1 MSESRRVTNSAIVEN
16 VFRIRKV
23 FNHPTQKVSDKTMT
37 VMRYQQ
43 LAQTLRRQI
52 DAQVW
57 LPGEKLP
64 SLRESCKQSGL
75 SLMTVLQA
83 YQLLESQGVIVS
95 RPQSGYYVAPRQH
108 VPVVHHAQSNL
119 HAAEDIDVNDAIFNI
134 LKAGQDPDIVPFG
147 SAFPDPTLF
156 PQPRLARS
164 LASAVRRMSP
174 HSAIANLP
182 PGNEELRRN
191 IAQRYAQQGIEVTP
205 DEIVITSGA
214 LESLG
219 LSLQVVTQP
228 GDWVAIES
236 PAFYGVLQA
245 IERRKLKAVAIP
257 MDVQQGMDLQ
267 ALEQAL
273 ATYPIK
279 ACWLM
284 SNFQNPLGCSM
295 SAEKKQRLVEILEAH
310 HVAIIE
316 DDVYGELYFNGERP
330 MPLKVS
336 SYRQQILHC
345 SSFSKCLAP
354 GFRVG
359 WVAAGAYAS
368 RIQRLQLMSTLSASV
383 PVQLGLADFLHQ
395 GAYDAHLRRLRRQ
408 LELRQNAM
416 RNKILKAFPPQVRV
430 SQPGGGYFL
439 WVYLGDK
446 VDATRVYQQALARG
460 ISVAPGTMFAVDDR
474 YRHSLRL
481 NSSFEWNTRAEDAI
495 ETLADIVFG
504 DIERSKV

>member
-1 MSESRRVTNSAIVEN
+1 
-16 VFRIRKV
+16 
-23 FNHPTQKVSDKTMT
+23 MT
-37 VMRYQQ
+37 VTRYQQ

-57 LPGEKLP
+57 LPGDKLP

-83 YQLLESQGVIVS
+83 YQLLESQGILFA
-95 RPQSGYYVAPRQH
+95 RPQSGYYVAPRQ
-108 VPVVHHAQSNL
+108 PVAAPNALHTL
-119 HAAEDIDVNDAIFNI
+119 HAAEQIDVNDAIFDI
-134 LKAGQDPDIVPFG
+134 LKAGQDPHIVPFG

-214 LESLG
+214 MESLG

-257 MDVQQGMDLQ
+257 MDSQQGMDLD

-273 ATYPIK
+273 HTYPIK

-284 SNFQNPLGCSM
+284 SNFQNPLGCTM
-295 SAEKKQRLVEILEAH
+295 SVQKKQRLVSILQAH
-310 HVAIIE
+310 QVVLIE
-316 DDVYGELYFNGERP
+316 DDVYAELYFNGERP
-330 MPLKVS
+330 LPLKMS
-336 SYRQQILHC
+336 LYRQQILHC

-359 WVAAGAYAS
+359 WVAAGKYAE

-383 PVQLGLADFLHQ
+383 PMQLALADFLHQ
-395 GAYDAHLRRLRRQ
+395 GGYDQHLRRLRRQ
-408 LELRQNAM
+408 LELRQIVM
-416 RNKILKAFPPQVRV
+416 RNAIINTFPAGTTV
-430 SQPGGGYFL
+430 SQPEGGYFL
-439 WVYLGDK
+439 WLDLGEGVSAAK
-446 VDATRVYQQALARG
+446 IYQQALAQG
-460 ISVAPGTMFAVDDR
+460 ISVAPGTMFAVEER
-474 YRHSLRL
+474 YLHCLRL
-481 NSSFEWNTRAEDAI
+481 NTSYVWDARAEKALK
-495 ETLADIVFG
+495 TLAELVMAEKIANS
-504 DIERSKV
+504 RQ

>member
-1 MSESRRVTNSAIVEN
+1 MTNL
-16 VFRIRKV
+16 
-23 FNHPTQKVSDKTMT
+23 P
-37 VMRYQQ
+37 RYQQ
-43 LAQTLRRQI
+43 LAHTLRRQI
-52 DAQVW
+52 EAQVW

-64 SLRESCKQSGL
+64 SLRESCRQSGF

-83 YQLLESQGVIVS
+83 YQLLEDQGLLIS
-95 RPQSGYYVAPRQH
+95 RPQSGYYVAPVQQTPLRGDQR
-108 VPVVHHAQSNL
+108 HAL
-119 HAAEDIDVNDAIFNI
+119 HAAENIDVNDAIFDI
-134 LKAGQDPDIVPFG
+134 LKAGQDPHIVPFG

-156 PQPRLARS
+156 PQPQLARS
-164 LASAVRRMSP
+164 LANAVRRMSP

-245 IERRKLKAVAIP
+245 IERRRLKAVAIP
-257 MDVQQGMDLQ
+257 MDLQQGMDLF

-284 SNFQNPLGCSM
+284 SNFQNPLGCTM
-295 SAEKKQRLVEILEAH
+295 SLEKKARLVEILRQNQ
-310 HVAIIE
+310 VALIE
-316 DDVYGELYFNGERP
+316 DDVYSELYFNGERP
-330 MPLKVS
+330 PPIKMS
-336 SYRQQILHC
+336 SYRQEILHC
-345 SSFSKCLAP
+345 SSFSKSLAP

-359 WVAAGAYAS
+359 WVAAGNYAS

-383 PVQLGLADFLHQ
+383 PVQLALADFLHQ
-395 GAYDAHLRRLRRQ
+395 GSYDAHLRRLRRQ
-408 LELRQNAM
+408 LELRQIAM
-416 RNKILKAFPPQVRV
+416 RNAILASFPAEPSSASPAAAIFYGSLCRARWMLPGFINRLWHRGSAWLRALCSPSMIASATACVLTALLNGIPVR
-430 SQPGGGYFL
+430 
-439 WVYLGDK
+439 K
-446 VDATRVYQQALARG
+446 MR
-460 ISVAPGTMFAVDDR
+460 
-474 YRHSLRL
+474 
-481 NSSFEWNTRAEDAI
+481 
-495 ETLADIVFG
+495 
-504 DIERSKV
+504 

>member
-1 MSESRRVTNSAIVEN
+1 MSLT
-16 VFRIRKV
+16 
-23 FNHPTQKVSDKTMT
+23 
-37 VMRYQQ
+37 RYQQ

-64 SLRESCKQSGL
+64 SLRESCKQSGF

-83 YQLLESQGVIVS
+83 YQLLESQGTILS
-95 RPQSGYYVAPRQH
+95 KPQSGYYVAARQQPERADSGLH
-108 VPVVHHAQSNL
+108 TL
-119 HAAEDIDVNDAIFNI
+119 HAAEQIDVNDAIFDI

-182 PGNEELRRN
+182 PGNDELRRQ
-191 IAQRYAQQGIEVTP
+191 IAQRYAHHGMEVTP

-214 LESLG
+214 MESLG
-219 LSLQVVTQP
+219 LSLQVLTQP

-257 MDVQQGMDLQ
+257 MDEQQGMDLQ

-284 SNFQNPLGCSM
+284 SNFQNPLGCTLSV
-295 SAEKKQRLVEILEAH
+295 EKKARLVEILQKH
-310 HVAIIE
+310 RVALIE
-316 DDVYGELYFNGERP
+316 DDVYAELYFNGERP
-330 MPLKVS
+330 DPLKMS
-336 SYRQQILHC
+336 SYSQQILHC

-383 PVQLGLADFLHQ
+383 PVQLALADFLHQ
-395 GAYDAHLRRLRRQ
+395 GGYDAHLKRLRRQ
-408 LELRQNAM
+408 LELRQIAM
-416 RNKILKAFPPQVRV
+416 RNAILSAFPPQIHV
-430 SQPGGGYFL
+430 SQPAGGYFL
-439 WVYLGDK
+439 WIHLGDNI
-446 VDATRVYQQALARG
+446 DATKIYQLALAKG

-474 YRHSLRL
+474 YKHCLRL
-481 NSSFEWNTRAEDAI
+481 NTSFEWNTRAEKALI
-495 ETLADIVFG
+495 TLGELVHC
-504 DIERSKV
+504 ELENS

>member
-1 MSESRRVTNSAIVEN
+1 MSLT
-16 VFRIRKV
+16 
-23 FNHPTQKVSDKTMT
+23 
-37 VMRYQQ
+37 RYQQ

-52 DAQVW
+52 DAHVW

-64 SLRESCKQSGL
+64 SLRESCQQSGF

-83 YQLLESQGVIVS
+83 YQLLESQGAIIS
-95 RPQSGYYVAPRQH
+95 KPQSGYYVAPRQQADINASPLH
-108 VPVVHHAQSNL
+108 TL
-119 HAAEDIDVNDAIFNI
+119 HAAEQIDVNDAIFDI

-182 PGNEELRRN
+182 PGNDELRRN
-191 IAQRYAQQGIEVTP
+191 IAQRYAHHGVEVTP

-214 LESLG
+214 MESLG
-219 LSLQVVTQP
+219 LSLQVLTQP

-257 MDVQQGMDLQ
+257 MDEQNGMDLA

-284 SNFQNPLGCSM
+284 SNFQNPLGCTM
-295 SAEKKQRLVEILEAH
+295 PVEKKARLVEILQH
-310 HVAIIE
+310 HQVALIE
-316 DDVYGELYFNGERP
+316 DDVYAELYFNGVRP
-330 MPLKVS
+330 DPLKMS
-336 SYRQQILHC
+336 AYGQQILHC

-383 PVQLGLADFLHQ
+383 PIQLALADFLHQ
-395 GAYDAHLRRLRRQ
+395 GGYDTHLRRLRRQ
-408 LELRQNAM
+408 LELRQIAM
-416 RNKILKAFPPQVRV
+416 RNAIIAAFPPETRV
-430 SQPGGGYFL
+430 SQPAGGYFL
-439 WVYLGDK
+439 WVYLGEK
-446 VDATRVYQQALARG
+446 IEATKIYQQALAKG
-460 ISVAPGTMFAVDDR
+460 ISVAPGTMFAVDNR
-474 YRHSLRL
+474 YRHCLRL
-481 NSSFEWNTRAEDAI
+481 NTSFEWNTRAEKAI
-495 ETLADIVFG
+495 QTLGNLVLQSVNAG
-504 DIERSKV
+504 

>member
-1 MSESRRVTNSAIVEN
+1 
-16 VFRIRKV
+16 
-23 FNHPTQKVSDKTMT
+23 MT
-37 VMRYQQ
+37 LPRYQQ

-52 DAQVW
+52 DAHVW

-83 YQLLESQGVIVS
+83 YQWLESQGTLIS
-95 RPQSGYYVAPRQH
+95 RPQSGYYVAPKHPAHISLDAR
-108 VPVVHHAQSNL
+108 PTL
-119 HAAEDIDVNDAIFNI
+119 HATEQIDVNDAIFDI

-156 PQPRLARS
+156 PQPKLARS

-191 IAQRYAQQGIEVTP
+191 IAQRYVQQGIEVTP

-214 LESLG
+214 MESLG
-219 LSLQVVTQP
+219 LSLQVLTQP

-257 MDVQQGMDLQ
+257 MDMEQGIDLD
-267 ALEQAL
+267 ALEQAI

-284 SNFQNPLGCSM
+284 STFQNPLGSTM
-295 SAEKKQRLVEILEAH
+295 DSEKKPRLIEILKRSQ
-310 HVAIIE
+310 VALIE
-316 DDVYGELYFNGERP
+316 DDVYSELYFNGERP
-330 MPLKVS
+330 VPLKMS
-336 SYRQQILHC
+336 SYRQEILHC

-359 WVAAGAYAS
+359 WVAAGQFAS

-383 PVQLGLADFLHQ
+383 PVQLALADFLHQ
-395 GAYDAHLRRLRRQ
+395 GGYEAHLRRLRRQ
-408 LELRQNAM
+408 LELRQIAM
-416 RNKILKAFPPQVRV
+416 RNAILSLFPSGTRI
-430 SQPGGGYFL
+430 SQPKGGYFL
-439 WVYLGDK
+439 WVDLPEK
-446 VDATRVYQQALARG
+446 MDATRIYLQALSKG

-474 YRHSLRL
+474 FRHCLRI
-481 NSSFEWNTRAEDAI
+481 NTSFEWNTRAEKAVKV
-495 ETLADIVFG
+495 LADLAHAEFH
-504 DIERSKV
+504 RL

>member
-1 MSESRRVTNSAIVEN
+1 
-16 VFRIRKV
+16 
-23 FNHPTQKVSDKTMT
+23 MT
-37 VMRYQQ
+37 VTRYKQ

-52 DAQVW
+52 EAQVW
-57 LPGEKLP
+57 LPTEKLP
-64 SLRESCKQSGL
+64 SLRESSRQSGL

-95 RPQSGYYVAPRQH
+95 RPQSGYYVAACETPREIPQL
-108 VPVVHHAQSNL
+108 L
-119 HAAEDIDVNDAIFNI
+119 HAAEKIDVNDAIFDI
-134 LKAGQDPDIVPFG
+134 LKASQDPDIVPFG

-156 PQPRLARS
+156 PQPGLARA

-191 IAQRYAQQGIEVTP
+191 IAQRYAQQGIDVTP

-214 LESLG
+214 MESLG

-257 MDVQQGMDLQ
+257 MDTQHGIDLQ
-267 ALEQAL
+267 ALKQAI

-284 SNFQNPLGCSM
+284 SNFQNPLGSTL
-295 SAEKKQRLVEILEAH
+295 AEEKKQQLVEILQENE
-310 HVAIIE
+310 VALIE
-316 DDVYGELYFNGERP
+316 DDVYAELYFNGERP
-330 MPLKVS
+330 VPLKMS

-383 PVQLGLADFLHQ
+383 PIQLALADFLHQ
-395 GAYDAHLRRLRRQ
+395 GGYDAHLKRLRRQ
-408 LELRQNAM
+408 LELRQTAM
-416 RNKILKAFPPQVRV
+416 RNMIIKSFPVGTTV
-430 SQPGGGYFL
+430 SQPKGGYFL
-439 WVYLGDK
+439 WVNLGENI
-446 VDATRVYQQALARG
+446 DATKIYQLALG
-460 ISVAPGTMFAVDDR
+460 QGFSVAPGTMFAVDDR
-474 YRHSLRL
+474 YRHCLRL
-481 NSSFEWNTRAEDAI
+481 NTSFEWNTRAEKALL
-495 ETLADIVFG
+495 TLASLVHS
-504 DIERSKV
+504 EKSRKKQSSTL